1 MADGKISGQTDD
13 FTRFREGLYRRFG
26 DAIVTSWMSDLKLE
40 RKTEDSVILSTES
53 QLKCETLGQRF
64 VMLMKETWCEE
75 VGPIRRMTIT
85 TRKRLSAGAA
95 RIDGLAAQANGA
107 GAESAQGFGRAAN
120 GRVPF
125 IARANGHD
133 SFERAGAAQAAPE
146 RRSFA
151 LEDILS
157 PLDERSTFERF
168 AVDDTNR
175 MAYAAAR
182 QAASE
187 AGAPEV
193 VYIYGQ
199 SGVGKTHLL
208 HSAGNFWRKLH
219 GDEGCAYLAYHN
231 MATGCSNAAFQNGGL
246 HALHKD
252 LLSQQIVLI
261 DDIHLLA
268 GAVRTQTEILNLI
281 NAALA
286 SGRRLVIAGELSPA
300 KLAEAGMNKR
310 LADRLAGGIAV
321 AVTPGGPALRAEVL
335 RKRVEAE
342 APKCAVTDEALDY
355 VATHFSG
362 SMREALGALNNLL
375 LFYGDKDAS
384 VGRAEAAALLRS
396 RLGEARRTP
405 TLEELAAETAKVFE
419 VTVEEL
425 KGRGQPQRLAR
436 ARHAFVYAGRHA
448 LKESFPRIAKALCRD
463 HTTSMSGFRR
473 AEALLERDRKF
484 QEAVRAILE
493 ALGQPVN

>member
-1 MADGKISGQTDD
+1 MAGEKLSDQTED
-13 FTRFREGLYRRFG
+13 FTRFQEGLYRRFG
-26 DAIVTSWMSDLKLE
+26 DAIVTSWMSDLRVE
-40 RKTEDSVILSTES
+40 RKTDDSVILSTES

-95 RIDGLAAQANGA
+95 RIDGLAGKMNGA
-107 GAESAQGFGRAAN
+107 NSEGSPFERTGKE
-120 GRVPF
+120 RVPF
-125 IARANGHD
+125 IART
-133 SFERAGAAQAAPE
+133 SERELFDNASPTSSSSDVRG
-146 RRSFA
+146 FA

-168 AVDDTNR
+168 AVDDSNR

-187 AGAPEV
+187 AGASEV

-208 HSAGNFWRKLH
+208 HAAGNFWRNLH
-219 GDEGCAYLAYHN
+219 GDKGCAYLAYHN
-231 MATGCSNAAFQNGGL
+231 MTTGCSNAAFQNGGL
-246 HALHKD
+246 HALHKN

-281 NAALA
+281 NAAVA

-310 LADRLAGGIAV
+310 LTDRLAGGICVAV
-321 AVTPGGPALRAEVL
+321 APGGPALRSEVL
-335 RKRVEAE
+335 KKRIEAE
-342 APKCAVTDEALDY
+342 APKCRVSDAAVDY
-355 VATHFSG
+355 ISTHFPG
-362 SMREALGALNNLL
+362 SMREALGALKNLL
-375 LFYGDKDAS
+375 LFYREEDKS
-384 VGRAEAAALLRS
+384 VDLAEAAAALRS
-396 RLGEARRTP
+396 RLGDVRRTP
-405 TLEELAAETAKVFE
+405 CLDELAEETAKVFE
-419 VTVEEL
+419 VTVDEL

-436 ARHAFVYAGRHA
+436 ARHAFVYSGRRA
-448 LKESFPRIAKALCRD
+448 LRESFPRIAKALCRD
-463 HTTSMSGFRR
+463 HTTAMSGYRR
-473 AEALLERDRKF
+473 AEALLERDKKF
-484 QEAVRAILE
+484 QAAVKEIFE
-493 ALGQPVN
+493 ALGYAMT